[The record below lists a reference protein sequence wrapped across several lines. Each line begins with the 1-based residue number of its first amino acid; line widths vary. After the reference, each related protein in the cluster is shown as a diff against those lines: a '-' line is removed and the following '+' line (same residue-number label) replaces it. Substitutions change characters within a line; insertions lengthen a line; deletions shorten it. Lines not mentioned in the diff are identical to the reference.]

1 MINPYENALA
11 QLEQASK
18 IIDLD
23 KNVHEVIKHPERINI
38 VYCPVCMDDDS
49 VKVFEGFRVIH
60 STARGPAKGGLR
72 YSPFVTMEEV
82 MALAFWMT
90 MKTAVA
96 GLPYGGSKGGI
107 VCNPKELS
115 LKEIERLTRRY
126 TSSIQTFSP
135 YKDIPAPDIN
145 TNKQIMSWIMDTY
158 SMNVGQTSLGVVTG
172 KPVEIGGSLGRE
184 AATGTGLLYV
194 IKDFFKK
201 KEEKLGSNTK
211 IAIQGFGNVG
221 STIGMLLYQ
230 EYNCKIIAVSD
241 EKGGISNSDGIN
253 TLKLK
258 EHEIK
263 TDSVV
268 QFKGSKPISNEE
280 LLELECD
287 LLIPAAT
294 ENQITNKIAENVK
307 ARYIVEGANGPTL
320 QTADKILEE
329 KGIIV
334 VPDILANSG
343 GVIVSYFEWVQ
354 DLHSFF
360 WDLERVNQELN
371 RIIGLAFK
379 EVYDLYTEKKISMRM
394 AAYAS
399 AIERVATAIRLRG
412 IYP

>member
-18 IIDLD
+18 IIDLN

-49 VKVFEGFRVIH
+49 VKMFEGFRVIH

-115 LKEIERLTRRY
+115 LKEVERLTRRY

-158 SMNVGQTSLGVVTG
+158 SMNIGQTSLGVVTG

-201 KEEKLGSNTK
+201 KGEKLGPNTK
-211 IAIQGFGNVG
+211 VAIQGFGNVG

-230 EYNCKIIAVSD
+230 EHNCKIIAVSD
-241 EKGGISNSDGIN
+241 EKGGISNNDGIN

-258 EHEIK
+258 DHEIK
-263 TDSVV
+263 TDSVI
-268 QFKGSKPISNEE
+268 QFKGSKSISNEE
-280 LLELECD
+280 LLEIECD

-294 ENQITNKIAENVK
+294 ENQITNKIAENVR
-307 ARYIVEGANGPTL
+307 AQYIVEGANGPTL

-379 EVYDLYTEKKISMRM
+379 EVYDLYTKKKISMRM

-399 AIERVATAIRLRG
+399 AIERVATAIKLRG

>member
-1 MINPYENALA
+1 MINPNENALA
-11 QLEQASK
+11 QLAQASK
-18 IIDLD
+18 ILDLE
-23 KNVHEVIKHPERINI
+23 KNVYEVIKHPERINI

-49 VKVFEGFRVIH
+49 VKVFQGFRVIH

-107 VCNPKELS
+107 ICDPKEMS
-115 LKEIERLTRRY
+115 MKEIERLTRRY

-184 AATGTGLLYV
+184 AASGTGLLFV
-194 IKDFFKK
+194 IRDFLKK
-201 KEEKLGSNTK
+201 KGEKLGTNTTV
-211 IAIQGFGNVG
+211 AIQGFGNVG
-221 STIGMLLYQ
+221 STIGKLLY
-230 EYNCKIIAVSD
+230 EEHKCKILAVSD
-241 EKGGISNSDGIN
+241 ENGGIMDSEGLN

-258 EHEIK
+258 DHEVK
-263 TDSVV
+263 TGSVV
-268 QFKGSKPISNEE
+268 NFDGSKSITNQE
-280 LLELECD
+280 LLEMKCD

-294 ENQITNKIAENVK
+294 ENQITNKIAENMQAKYV
-307 ARYIVEGANGPTL
+307 IEGANGPTL

-329 KGIIV
+329 KEIIV

-360 WDLERVNQELN
+360 WDLDRVNEELK

-379 EVYDLYTEKKISMRM
+379 EIYDLYLNKKISMRM

-399 AIERVATAIRLRG
+399 AIDRVATAIRLRG